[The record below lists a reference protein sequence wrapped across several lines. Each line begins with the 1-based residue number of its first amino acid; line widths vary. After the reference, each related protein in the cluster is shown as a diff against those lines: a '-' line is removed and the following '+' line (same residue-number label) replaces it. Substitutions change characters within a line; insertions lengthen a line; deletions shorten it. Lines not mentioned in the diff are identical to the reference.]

1 MQPRNERRIAIH
13 ERLDVLWIDVGAHHA
28 DRGVAPAIPLEERQG
43 DRPGPGEDASGPCRF
58 RYGPERLD
66 VETRPPEDVSDTG
79 ELDHATLVVHVVAD
93 PRCKQIQSRDR
104 ADDLADVIRL
114 EEMDQWVVLEDHRQA
129 RITAEEGLA
138 HLGSAPGEPPAG
150 PAGPWPP
157 GPPRRP

>member
-28 DRGVAPAIPLEERQG
+28 DRGVAPAIPPEERQG
-43 DRPGPGEDASGPCRF
+43 GLAG
-58 RYGPERLD
+58 YGPERLH

-104 ADDLADVIRL
+104 ADDLAAAIRL
-114 EEMDQWVVLEDHRQA
+114 
-129 RITAEEGLA
+129 
-138 HLGSAPGEPPAG
+138 
-150 PAGPWPP
+150 
-157 GPPRRP
+157 